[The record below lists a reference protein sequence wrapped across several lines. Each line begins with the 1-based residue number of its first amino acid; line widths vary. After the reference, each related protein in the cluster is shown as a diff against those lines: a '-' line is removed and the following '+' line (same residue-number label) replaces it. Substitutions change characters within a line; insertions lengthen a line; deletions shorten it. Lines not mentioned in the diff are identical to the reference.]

1 MEEKIFCVED
11 DENIREL
18 ICYALQSAGYTAV
31 GFSDGYSFF
40 DRVAQEEVPA
50 LVLLDIMLPEMDGME
65 ILKRIRKNIRL
76 KKVPVIMLT
85 AKSAEMD
92 KVKGLNSGADD
103 YMTKPFG
110 VMELIA
116 RVKAVLR
123 RSETKEEQLSCGDI
137 LLDPLRRT
145 VTVSGKPVVLTYKE
159 FEMLWYLMRNKNI
172 ALSREQLTET
182 VWGYDFDGDTRTV
195 DVHVRTLRHKLGE
208 SGSMIETVRHIGYRI
223 TEHAAEPQ

>member
-1 MEEKIFCVED
+1 MEEKVFCIED

-18 ICYALQSAGYTAV
+18 ICYALQSAGYSAT
-31 GFSDGYSFF
+31 GYPDGYSFF
-40 DRVAQEEVPA
+40 EGVERGEAPA

-65 ILKRIRKNIRL
+65 ILERIRKNARL

-92 KVKGLNSGADD
+92 KVKGLNLGADD

-123 RSETKEEQLSCGDI
+123 RRETKEEMLTCGN
-137 LLDPLRRT
+137 LVLNPMRRT
-145 VTVSGKPVVLTYKE
+145 VTANGENVVLTYKE
-159 FEMLWYLMRNKNI
+159 FEVLWYLMRNKNI

-195 DVHVRTLRHKLGE
+195 DVHIRTLRHKLGIC
-208 SGSMIETVRHIGYRI
+208 GSMIETIRHVGYRI
-223 TEHAAEPQ
+223 TEQANE